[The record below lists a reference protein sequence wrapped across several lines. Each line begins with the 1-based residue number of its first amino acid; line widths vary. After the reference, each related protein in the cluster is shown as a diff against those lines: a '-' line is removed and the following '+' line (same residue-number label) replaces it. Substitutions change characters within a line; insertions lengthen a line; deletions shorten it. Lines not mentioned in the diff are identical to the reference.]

1 MGAEA
6 LNKSIQ
12 EGAKSRIM
20 SKMTGTSLCLHPDI
34 QLHVDDPY
42 DIEDI
47 QKALPYLVL
56 PNDQSLFKVLG
67 YHSQDGYMIA
77 AITDYN
83 GTSCE
88 VSGMAKG
95 KWFHTSIYADLF
107 GYIFKTLG
115 CKRIN
120 FVVDTDNQ
128 KCIDLLEKGGCV
140 RECKLRGID
149 RYLYSMIP
157 EDFYGQEITQSV
169 KTA

>member
-1 MGAEA
+1 
-6 LNKSIQ
+6 
-12 EGAKSRIM
+12 M
-20 SKMTGTSLCLHPDI
+20 SPLVNDPNDI
-34 QLHVDDPY
+34 
-42 DIEDI
+42 IAI

-56 PNDQSLFKVLG
+56 PDDQSLYRVLG
-67 YHSQDGYMIA
+67 YHSKDGYMIA

-83 GTSCE
+83 GISCE

-107 GYIFKTLG
+107 GYIFKTLE

-120 FVVDTDNQ
+120 FVVDTDNH
-128 KCIDLLEKGGCV
+128 KCIELLEKGGCV

-157 EDFYGQEITQSV
+157 EDFYGQAIPKSV
-169 KTA
+169 QTA